1 MATNCPNLFT
11 DWAYPQGVRVSGT
24 HTGQACGVT
33 QVTRE
38 SRGGHFKSNGQ
49 EISTMEW
56 KINNY
61 CLQILSINSF
71 YVAK

>member
-1 MATNCPNLFT
+1 MTTNCPNFFIE
-11 DWAYPQGVRVSGT
+11 WAYPQGVRVSGT

-49 EISTMEW
+49 EI
-56 KINNY
+56 
-61 CLQILSINSF
+61 
-71 YVAK
+71 

>member
-1 MATNCPNLFT
+1 MATNCPKLFT
-11 DWAYPQGVRVSGT
+11 EWAYPQGVRVSGT

-38 SRGGHFKSNGQ
+38 SRGGHFNSNGQ

-61 CLQILSINSF
+61 IIAFIFCP
-71 YVAK
+71 